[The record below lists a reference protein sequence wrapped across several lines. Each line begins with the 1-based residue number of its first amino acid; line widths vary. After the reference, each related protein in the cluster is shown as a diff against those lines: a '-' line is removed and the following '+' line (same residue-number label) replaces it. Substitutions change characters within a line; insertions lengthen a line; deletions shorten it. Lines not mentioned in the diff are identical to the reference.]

1 MINNVHKLH
10 VTDHVTEGQIFN
22 DVPFLQV
29 NKPSTHY
36 NGSTYT
42 YDIFTL
48 FVELLYAA
56 VIGS

>member
-1 MINNVHKLH
+1 MRKLH
-10 VTDHVTEGQIFN
+10 VTDHITEGQIFN
-22 DVPFLQV
+22 DIPFLQV

-36 NGSTYT
+36 DGSRHT
-42 YDIFTL
+42 YDIFIL

>member
-1 MINNVHKLH
+1 MAHSRIASE
-10 VTDHVTEGQIFN
+10 T
-22 DVPFLQV
+22 VPFLIFWSRHFTVSTVQV

-36 NGSTYT
+36 DGSRHT
-42 YDIFTL
+42 YDILIL